1 MTRKRQSDFRKILGK
16 DYKVDSLS
24 VLGDPEKYFDDH
36 EDIDSIQM
44 EVLKD
49 MQK

>member
-1 MTRKRQSDFRKILGK
+1 MTKKRQSDFRKILGR
-16 DYKVDSLS
+16 DYEVESLS
-24 VLGDPEKYFDDH
+24 VLEDPEKYFDEN